1 MLRLHADKLD
11 EYKRLHEAVWPEVL
25 QIIKEAKIRNYSIYL
40 RRLPDG
46 EHYLFSYFEYVG
58 TDFTGDM
65 DRLASNPVTR
75 NGGPFASPA
84 RLHFQIAPP
93 ANGGT
98 SWKKSSPGG
107 TVLPANM
114 PDWPA
119 LRSAIEETTSTW
131 DDANPTITLPPHFI
145 SVIFLTRCS

>member
-1 MLRLHADKLD
+1 MVNITFLATSNMWERILL
-11 EYKRLHEAVWPEVL
+11 
-25 QIIKEAKIRNYSIYL
+25 
-40 RRLPDG
+40 
-46 EHYLFSYFEYVG
+46 G
-58 TDFTGDM
+58 TWTA
-65 DRLASNPVTR
+65 LPVTRSRR

-84 RLHFQIAPP
+84 RIHFQIAPP